1 MLIYNHK
8 KEFFGIDENDLHVFG
23 FSNLSDFYNEVS
35 DFADLFVKTPGYIHN
50 FQHVHW
56 IDYITCDDS
65 GMKPKVIIN
74 VKGKSFTTTINI
86 RAIYLSDNPSQNG
99 YIVEL
104 RDIEHSTTHTT
115 QIDKTIIT
123 KTPAQKTVIE
133 QPKEPKQEPRQ
144 EEKRVVKQEV
154 EHKDEYGDLSIKP
167 IHKESIE
174 PKKEPLIEIK
184 KIVTNEE
191 KDSFSNYIYDPHVA
205 SQELGL
211 PLDLIEEFIEDF
223 IAQAYNFKSGFYES
237 LNTRNLNNLKAQSH
251 KLKGVAAN
259 LRIEDALDVL
269 TLINTSDNYEEIKIN
284 LERLYKIIDKL
295 SNKNSV
301 ETEQNIPKESKKLP
315 DEDDFTLSIKDHDA
329 DIKDDKKITPLE
341 IKDSEVPD
349 SIDILELEDD
359 EFLKPK
365 VVIKETE
372 LSDEDLSIFENVL
385 DKNETISKSV
395 KDEASDISFF
405 YDKKVVAE
413 DIGLDI
419 ESFELLF
426 EEYIKDS
433 KEQAEKII
441 KLINE
446 NDLSTCKNLAIKI
459 RGMSENMRIHI
470 LDNDLESIIN
480 AQDTI
485 GLNNIGETIISKLN
499 ILSNIE
505 NN

>member
-8 KEFFGIDENDLHVFG
+8 KEFVGIDENNLHAFG

-65 GMKPKVIIN
+65 GVKPKVIIDVN
-74 VKGKSFTTTINI
+74 GKKFTTTLNI
-86 RAIYLSDNPSQNG
+86 RAIYLSDNPLQNG

-104 RDIEHSTTHTT
+104 TDIEHSPLHKSKIN
-115 QIDKTIIT
+115 QTIT
-123 KTPAQKTVIE
+123 AKAPAQKTVIE
-133 QPKEPKQEPRQ
+133 PPKEIKQ
-144 EEKRVVKQEV
+144 EEKIVIKQEAQ
-154 EHKDEYGDLSIKP
+154 HKDEYGDLSIKP
-167 IHKESIE
+167 IHKEIVE
-174 PKKEPLIEIK
+174 PKRESLIEVK
-184 KIVTNEE
+184 KTVADKE
-191 KDSFSNYIYDPHVA
+191 KDHFANYMYDPHVA

-223 IAQAYNFKSGFYES
+223 IAQSYNFKSGFYES

-269 TLINTSDNYEEIKIN
+269 TIVNTSDNYEEIKTN
-284 LERLYKIIDKL
+284 LDKLYKIIDKL
-295 SNKNSV
+295 SDKNSV
-301 ETEQNIPKESKKLP
+301 EAQKNTLKESVKKP
-315 DEDDFTLSIKDHDA
+315 NEDDFILSIKEHNS
-329 DIKDDKKITPLE
+329 DIKNDENILPMNIDD
-341 IKDSEVPD
+341 SQVPD
-349 SIDILELEDD
+349 SIEILELEDD

-365 VVIKETE
+365 VVIKDTE
-372 LSDEDLSIFENVL
+372 LSDEDLSIFANVL
-385 DKNETISKSV
+385 D

-419 ESFELLF
+419 ASFELLF

-441 KLINE
+441 KSINE
-446 NDLSTCKNLAIKI
+446 NDLATCKNLAIKI

-470 LDNDLESIIN
+470 LDNDLKSILN

-485 GLNNIGETIISKLN
+485 GLSNIGETIISKLN
-499 ILSNIE
+499 TLSNIE

>member
-50 FQHVHW
+50 FQHIHW

-74 VKGKSFTTTINI
+74 VKGKSFTTTLNI

-104 RDIEHSTTHTT
+104 LDIEHSTTHHTSQINKTT
-115 QIDKTIIT
+115 IT
-123 KTPAQKTVIE
+123 KTPAQKTVVE
-133 QPKEPKQEPRQ
+133 QPKEPKQ

-154 EHKDEYGDLSIKP
+154 EHKDEYDDLLIKP
-167 IHKESIE
+167 IQKVVE

-184 KIVTNEE
+184 KIVANEE
-191 KDSFSNYIYDPHVA
+191 KDSFSNYVYDPHVA

-295 SNKNSV
+295 SNKSSV
-301 ETEQNIPKESKKLP
+301 ETEQNTPKESKKLP
-315 DEDDFTLSIKDHDA
+315 DEDDFTLSIKEHDSA
-329 DIKDDKKITPLE
+329 IKDDKKIAPLE

-385 DKNETISKSV
+385 DKNKTTTESA

-419 ESFELLF
+419 DSFELLF

-441 KLINE
+441 KSINE
-446 NDLSTCKNLAIKI
+446 NDLATCRNLAIKI

-480 AQDTI
+480 AQDII